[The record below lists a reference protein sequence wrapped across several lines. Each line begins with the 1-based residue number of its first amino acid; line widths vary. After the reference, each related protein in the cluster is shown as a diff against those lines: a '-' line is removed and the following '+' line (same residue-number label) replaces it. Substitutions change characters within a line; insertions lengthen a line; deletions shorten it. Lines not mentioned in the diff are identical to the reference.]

1 MGKKKLI
8 VGIPKGSLQ
17 EHTIE
22 IFRAAGFNPQVSDRG
37 YIVPTAD
44 SAIQCILLR
53 AQEIPRYVCE
63 GRLDAGITG
72 EDWIKETEANVQ
84 GVADLRYAKHGI
96 KKVQWVLAVPENS
109 SIASARDLK
118 GKTVATEAVGIAKD
132 YFKGV
137 PLPSRGYFHAGDK
150 NSGVLRIK
158 EFLQGQGLPTP
169 ELPESEEEAVE
180 GVDDDFFDAT
190 TEEQLKRWKLTIY
203 QRTGTCLGNSYL
215 EGCEPDGKFGQA
227 ELDAIKSERGN
238 LYKILRQV
246 ATGTD
251 QPSKTKVVVRVGNQP
266 EVVLNEGQIE
276 SKGYKSSPTVLERIK
291 NVFRA
296 WMEGMNNLSKK
307 LFGAPSQPPARE
319 APPARPAPTPPPVSF
334 PPGT

>member
-132 YFKGV
+132 YFKCKNINAKVEFSWGATEIKS
-137 PLPSRGYFHAGDK
+137 PLFADAVIDATETGDSLKANHLKILDVVFESSTVLIANLDAWKNAWKKEKIKDIGMILEGAVTGEETVNLILHAPKRRISRIF
-150 NSGVLRIK
+150 NILP
-158 EFLQGQGLPTP
+158 FLKYPTVRKITKP
-169 ELPESEEEAVE
+169 N
-180 GVDDDFFDAT
+180 FFDVSIVCRK
-190 TEEQLKRWKLTIY
+190 TEVRKLIFRLKTLGC
-203 QRTGTCLGNSYL
+203 TGLV
-215 EGCEPDGKFGQA
+215 EFPA
-227 ELDAIKSERGN
+227 N
-238 LYKILRQV
+238 LLV
-246 ATGTD
+246 
-251 QPSKTKVVVRVGNQP
+251 P
-266 EVVLNEGQIE
+266 
-276 SKGYKSSPTVLERIK
+276 
-291 NVFRA
+291 
-296 WMEGMNNLSKK
+296 
-307 LFGAPSQPPARE
+307 
-319 APPARPAPTPPPVSF
+319 
-334 PPGT
+334 